1 LIDAASVAADRA
13 AGSGIG
19 RTQSVI
25 AWQRIAKPLLFVVC
39 AVPFLRLAYHA
50 FTDALGANPV
60 EAITLETGQ
69 WALRM
74 LLVTLAITPLRKLS
88 GANALVRV
96 RRMLGLFAYFYA
108 CLHLLT
114 YVWLDAFFSL
124 AYIWDDIAKR
134 LYITVGFTAFCLLTP
149 LAATSTNAMIRR
161 LGARRWQRLHR
172 LAYLA
177 AFAAILHFLWLV
189 KADLREPLLYLAIFA
204 VLMFARIP
212 PVSRRLARL
221 RPAAAAR

>member
-1 LIDAASVAADRA
+1 MI
-13 AGSGIG
+13 
-19 RTQSVI
+19 
-25 AWQRIAKPLLFVVC
+25 KPLAFTLC
-39 AVPFLRLAYHA
+39 AVPFALLTYRA
-50 FTDALGANPV
+50 FTGALGANPV
-60 EAITLETGQ
+60 EAITRDTGE

-74 LLVTLAITPLRKLS
+74 LLVTLAVSPLRKLT

-96 RRMLGLFAYFYA
+96 RRMLGLYAYFYA

-149 LAATSTNAMIRR
+149 MALTSTNAMIRR

-172 LAYLA
+172 LGYAA

-204 VLMFARIP
+204 VLMLARIP

-221 RPAAAAR
+221 RPATAAR